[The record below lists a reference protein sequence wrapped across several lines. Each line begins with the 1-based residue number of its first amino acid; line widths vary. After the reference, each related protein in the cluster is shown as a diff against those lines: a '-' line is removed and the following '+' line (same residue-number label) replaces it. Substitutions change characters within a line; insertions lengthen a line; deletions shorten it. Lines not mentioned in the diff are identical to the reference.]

1 MDCNAMSDVL
11 LEQVL
16 AGVSDDLNAEVRAH
30 LSGCARCQTEY
41 DALRQ
46 AYGMLP
52 PSRPARPPTIVRQR
66 VRSYARESAKTAVGQ
81 RKAVNFVRSNW
92 KLATL
97 GSGLAIAATLAIV
110 IAKPPTTPPATALAN
125 VAPMFEAL
133 DVSTG
138 TVRSFGEFKGQTVL
152 LNFWA
157 TWCIPCESE
166 MASMERL
173 YRRYRDDGLVVVAV
187 SVDRESRH
195 KVLQWAEQH
204 GMTFPVFQDAS
215 GEVERLYRT
224 VGVPESFV
232 IDRTGAIVMRISGPR
247 VWDDPVHSALVRDV
261 LNAKTPG
268 S

>member
-1 MDCNAMSDVL
+1 MTGRDRTDCDAMSEVL
-11 LEQVL
+11 LEHAL
-16 AGVSDDLNAEVRAH
+16 AGAIDELNDEVRAH
-30 LSGCARCQTEY
+30 VSECAHCQAEY
-41 DALRQ
+41 DGLRQ
-46 AYGMLP
+46 AYEMLP
-52 PSRPARPPTIVRQR
+52 PSRSAHPPTIVRRR
-66 VRSYARESAKTAVGQ
+66 VRSYARESAKTAV
-81 RKAVNFVRSNW
+81 RSYW
-92 KLATL
+92 RLAMV
-97 GSGLAIAATLAIV
+97 GSGMAIAATLAI
-110 IAKPPTTPPATALAN
+110 IMAKPDVTPP
-125 VAPMFEAL
+125 VVESVDMAPMFEAL

-173 YRRYRDDGLVVVAV
+173 YRRYRDEGLVVVAV

-204 GMTFPVFQDAS
+204 GMTFPVFQDAT
-215 GEVERLYRT
+215 GEVEQLYRT

-232 IDRTGAIVMRISGPR
+232 IDRSGAIVMRISGPR

-261 LNAKTPG
+261 LNNETPG
-268 S
+268 